1 MNRFAVSMSIFLV
14 LTGAGAFLA
23 YRSGIST
30 YEAKEAAIEKAA
42 EEAEKA
48 KEAQTEAATTGEATG
63 SNGEGKASETE
74 VQVSGNVKN
83 GETIYGANCLGCHQ
97 AGGVGGVGPK
107 LAKADA
113 TKWTLNEFKVS
124 LIEGKTPTKVL
135 AATMPR
141 WAGGFGGSGK
151 APTDQEIAD
160 LHSYLKSL

>member
-14 LTGAGAFLA
+14 LTGSGAFLA

-42 EEAEKA
+42 AEAEKA
-48 KEAQTEAATTGEATG
+48 QEAQAGEATTGEA
-63 SNGEGKASETE
+63 NGEGEAAPTQ
-74 VQVSGNVKN
+74 VQVSGDVKN
-83 GETIYGANCLGCHQ
+83 GETIYSANCLGCHQ
-97 AGGVGGVGPK
+97 ARAVGGVGPK
-107 LAKADA
+107 LAKSEVVG
-113 TKWTLNEFKVS
+113 WTLDQFKVS
-124 LIEGKTPTKVL
+124 LIEGKTPEKVL